1 MKHII
6 LHTAITIVLVSFALG
21 QSVSQKGLADSSS
34 EQEVRQAIEKYRA
47 ALLKPDTPALK
58 QIWADDYF
66 FVNAVGTLLS
76 KAQRLENFKSD
87 TTKLESINDEDL
99 TVHIYQNT
107 AVATSR
113 VTVKGKYSGQETND
127 QFRTISVWVKGQTGW
142 QLVANQ
148 LTALTKK

>member
-6 LHTAITIVLVSFALG
+6 LHTAITIVLVSFAIG
-21 QSVSQKGLADSSS
+21 QSVSQKGLTD
-34 EQEVRQAIEKYRA
+34 EQEVRQAIEKYRV
-47 ALLKPDTPALK
+47 ALLQPDIPALK

-66 FVNAVGTLLS
+66 FVNPEGTLLS
-76 KAQRLENFKSD
+76 KAQRLENLKSD
-87 TTKLESINDEDL
+87 TTRLESINDEDL
-99 TVHIYQNT
+99 TVHVYQNT

-127 QFRTISVWVKGQTGW
+127 QFRTISVWVKRQAGW